1 MEPNLMNL
9 VENYAFGAGS
19 FYYEQLPTLIKTLYE
34 NKNWSKSK
42 VKIFNILK
50 THMKPLNLNN

>member
-1 MEPNLMNL
+1 MNL

-42 VKIFNILK
+42 AKIFNILK
-50 THMKPLNLNN
+50 THIKPLNLNN